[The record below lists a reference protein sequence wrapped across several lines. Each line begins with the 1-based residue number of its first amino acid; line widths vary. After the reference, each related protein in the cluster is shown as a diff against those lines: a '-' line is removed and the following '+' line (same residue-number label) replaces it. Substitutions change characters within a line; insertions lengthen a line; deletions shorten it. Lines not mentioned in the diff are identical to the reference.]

1 MLKNLAGLHVGSK
14 QVERAAEALGQQ
26 IISRE
31 KSDVCQELPCSPTMY
46 LGIAGTGC
54 PMRKEETEGRAGKQ
68 PHGSAKTREVKLAV
82 VFSADSRDSHG
93 KPTRDV
99 GSASYNAAI
108 ESAATADVDESPSEF
123 VTRAVEHE
131 LAGTAVRLE
140 SRRVKFPLIR
150 SKQLGSVR
158 VSPDRVAMLLER
170 EDLDVSS

>member
-1 MLKNLAGLHVGSK
+1 MWALNRLSGPLKLWENRSS
-14 QVERAAEALGQQ
+14 AAKNPTFPRSFPAAPRCISAWMVPDARCGKRKLKDGQ
-26 IISRE
+26 E
-31 KSDVCQELPCSPTMY
+31 
-46 LGIAGTGC
+46 
-54 PMRKEETEGRAGKQ
+54 KQ
-68 PHGSAKTREVKLAV
+68 PDGSAKTREVKLAV

-131 LAGTAVRLE
+131 LAGTAVRPE